1 MTKVLLLLSA
11 VIMVIAAYFSYA
23 NHSSFASTRKH
34 RIETDAQTKTQA
46 SKLTDTVK
54 EVVAVQDNMTKAGAE
69 LAQETEKLDQTKI
82 KLKNVNNEAERDTH
96 DIMEKQ
102 DRLKEVQGKLSELF
116 KTMPPGTTVE
126 TLDQAVNQY
135 KTTIANNTKQA
146 EDGAAA
152 TKAKQDELKKSHDE
166 MENIG
171 KKIQETKKLFERNSL
186 NATIVAVNSDWGF
199 VVIDAGENKKITPET
214 KLLVTRGQQTVGKLN
229 IVAVEGTKTVANID
243 QKSLHTGFSIAPG
256 DRVILETLMQ

>member
-11 VIMVIAAYFSYA
+11 VVMAIAAYFSFE
-23 NHSSFASTRKH
+23 NHGSFVNARKH
-34 RIETDAQTKTQA
+34 RIETDAQTKTQV

-54 EVVAVQDNMTKAGAE
+54 EVIAVQDNMKKAGDE
-69 LAQETEKLDQTKI
+69 VAQETEKLNQVKI
-82 KLKNVNNEAERDTH
+82 KVKNLANEAERDTH

-102 DRLKEVQGKLSELF
+102 NRLKEVQGKLSELF
-116 KTMPPGTTVE
+116 KTMPEGTTVE
-126 TLDQAVNQY
+126 TLAERINQY

-146 EDGAAA
+146 EDAGTA
-152 TKAKQDELKKSHDE
+152 TKAKQDEVKKGRDE
-166 MENIG
+166 LEKVG
-171 KKIQETKKLFERNSL
+171 KIIEDTKKLFERNSL
-186 NATIVAVNSDWGF
+186 NATVVAVNSDWGF

-214 KLLVTRGQQTVGKLN
+214 KLLVTRGQQTLGKLN

-243 QKSLHTGFSIAPG
+243 LKSLRSGLSIAPG